1 MAAVLEATDLVIRF
15 ITGEGEVKAVN
26 GASFSLEEDSIL
38 GLVGESGAGKSTIAL
53 AVLKLLPST
62 ARVESGS
69 ATFGGLDLMQAGD
82 DELRRIRGK
91 DIVFIPQDPRAA
103 LNPVMRVGNQVE
115 EEILAHTEMSKREA
129 TDLSLQTLREMGL
142 PEPREVVYRYPHE
155 LSGGM
160 CQRVVLAMG
169 LALKPR
175 VIIADEP
182 TSSLDVTIQAEI
194 LRYLKSYC
202 KDQGS
207 SMVLI
212 THDLGVVAQM
222 ADQVAVMYAGDIVER
237 TDVVGLF
244 HSPRHPYV
252 GALLGSLPR
261 MDREERRFAPIGG
274 NPPDMLN
281 LPAQCPFLPRC
292 PKAINECR
300 TEPKPDLVEMDPA
313 HWVACYNPHERA
325 SIAGVP

>member
-169 LALKPR
+169 LALKPK

-222 ADQVAVMYAGDIVER
+222 ADQVAVMYAGDIVEY
-237 TDVVGLF
+237 TDVVSLF

-252 GALLGSLPR
+252 GALLSSLPR

-313 HWVACYNPHERA
+313 HWVACYNPHESVSA
-325 SIAGVP
+325 AGVA